1 MKRTILNTPSLL
13 SLAATYATRFS
24 AAITRQPANSAV
36 DGLRTEDTGAVDIKL
51 MLRQHS
57 EYRQALQQ
65 AGAILTELPALS
77 AYPDAHF
84 VEDTT
89 LCLPNLAVM
98 MRPGA
103 ETRRGE
109 VAPMRKVLSPIFE
122 NIAKITDGCIEAGD
136 ILTTPSE
143 VLVGLSARTNQ
154 TGADQLRQI
163 LNSHGYAMRIL
174 KTPSDVLH
182 FKTDCSLIAD
192 ECILSTQRLASN
204 GCFEGYQTL
213 LVPTGEEAAA
223 NMIRYNDHIIMPAG
237 FPKTEAMLRA
247 KGFTVICVANSECA
261 KIDGG
266 MSCLSLR
273 FWL

>member
-13 SLAATYATRFS
+13 GLAATYATRFS

-36 DGLRTEDTGAVDIKL
+36 DGLRTEDKGAVDIKL

-65 AGAILTELPALS
+65 AGAIVTELPALS

-122 NIAKITDGCIEAGD
+122 NIADITDGCIEAGD

-273 FWL
+273 LWL